1 MFARFVEWTTQLN
14 QTDHLGF
21 ALVTVLTM
29 AGVGVGVAVVA
40 ELLLGRLGIGKA
52 TASPGRG
59 PASR

>member
-29 AGVGVGVAVVA
+29 AGVGVAVVA